1 MEYALNTEQGQN
13 ERYAQMKDV
22 PRLAQEGGVCMGH
35 GAKWYVCI
43 HEGCTKQAKKG
54 GVCIRHGAKKR
65 SNEGCTKIVHR
76 GGVCWRHR
84 ADRTTTCSHET
95 PMAHVNVM
103 KKGKEGRKEEAN
115 LVHTTNLQQNEEKQY
130 AQEAKKMANKA
141 HERKCKGCG
150 AKSEEQFTP
159 GQWKKR
165 FEIICKSCQSK
176 AFKEK
181 YGRGYS

>member
-84 ADRTTTCSHET
+84 ADRTTTCSHEA
-95 PMAHVNVM
+95 PVAHFM
-103 KKGKEGRKEEAN
+103 KKGKEGRKEETN

-150 AKSEEQFTP
+150 AKSKKQFTQFN
-159 GQWKKR
+159 G
-165 FEIICKSCQSK
+165 
-176 AFKEK
+176 
-181 YGRGYS
+181 